1 MMNKNP
7 YNESN
12 FRIQT
17 CRDGQGFFV
26 RSDSERFGNKA
37 IVFQGI
43 SYDECLQYIEERI
56 DSIEPSYYVIKD
68 LASWRCDAWETP
80 PEKSEVERFDSVRDA
95 IAKFNEYR
103 TMDYLKEQILEPYT
117 KAPMQRLALGV
128 SYAPY
133 QMVEMDVLRIE
144 SNEVLLVSDAVDER
158 EYGYDGF
165 MVNKN
170 FIRDLSII
178 VSSIKIDM
186 YSCYRSNKMAFDKI
200 YLPFICK

>member
-1 MMNKNP
+1 MNKNP

-17 CRDGQGFFV
+17 GRDGQGFFV

-43 SYDECLQYIEERI
+43 SYCECLQYIDERV

-68 LASWRCDAWETP
+68 LASWRSDVWETP
-80 PEKSEVERFDSVRDA
+80 PEKSEVERFDNVRDA
-95 IAKFNEYR
+95 IAKFNKYR
-103 TMDYLKEQILEPYT
+103 AMDYLKEQILEPYT
-117 KAPMQRLALGV
+117 KVPMQRLALGV
-128 SYAPY
+128 SYALH
-133 QMVEMDVLRIE
+133 QMVEMDVLRVV

-178 VSSIKIDM
+178 VSSVKIDM
-186 YSCYRSNKMAFDKI
+186 YSCYRSNKMAFDKL